1 MTLFELKISAA
12 LFVVQRNTPMIDS
25 IKSFFRSL
33 SASGREAEVQARIAD
48 ARSRTPVPVIWLFG
62 KTQSGKSSIVKFLS
76 GATDAE
82 IGTGF
87 RPCTRFSR
95 EYDFPNSEAPLLSFL
110 DTRGLDEPG
119 YDPVEDVQKF
129 DERAHLMVVT
139 VKALDHAQ
147 QNVFDNLQ
155 AIRTAKPSRPVIL
168 ALTTLHE
175 AYPQQQHP
183 TDYPFRDNLI
193 PPTAPENLLRSLSE
207 HQRRFAGLVD
217 EIIPIDLT
225 KSDEGFEQ
233 PNYGGEQLKEAIL
246 RRLPD
251 LYRQTLLTLDRATGE
266 LRDVMLAQAMPIIL
280 GYSYLAAGAGAI
292 PIPFIDLFILP
303 GVQIKMVTELAKLH
317 GQPMT
322 GERFRELAATLGM
335 GMMAR
340 QAAREV
346 SKFIPIVGAA
356 AGAALAGAST
366 YALGRAFCYY
376 YQRVHEGH
384 VPEPESLK
392 KYFEQ
397 ELAAAQTFWS
407 RKPESPAT
415 NT

>member
-1 MTLFELKISAA
+1 MLDA
-12 LFVVQRNTPMIDS
+12 V
-25 IKSFFRSL
+25 KSFFRSL
-33 SASGREAEVQARIAD
+33 SGSGREAAVQARIAD
-48 ARSRTPVPVIWLFG
+48 ARQRTPVPVIWLFG
-62 KTQSGKSSIVKFLS
+62 KTQSGKTSIIKYLT

-95 EYDFPNSEAPLLSFL
+95 EYDFPTPEAPMLAFL

-119 YDPVEDVQKF
+119 YDAAEDIEKF
-129 DERAHLMVVT
+129 NERAHLMVVT

-147 QNVFDNLQ
+147 QKVFDNLQ
-155 AIRTAKPSRPVIL
+155 TIRRAKPSLPVIL

-183 TDYPFRDNLI
+183 AEYPFRENLF
-193 PPTAPENLLRSLSE
+193 PPTVPENLLRSISE
-207 HQRRFAGLVD
+207 QQRRFQGLVD
-217 EIIPIDLT
+217 EIVPVDLT

-233 PNYGGEQLKEAIL
+233 PNYGGEQLKDAIV

-251 LYRQTLLTLDRATGE
+251 IYRQTLLALDRVTGE
-266 LRDVMLAQAMPIIL
+266 LRDEMLKQAMPIIL
-280 GYSYLAAGAGAI
+280 GYSYLAAAAGAI

-303 GVQIKMVTELAKLH
+303 GVQMKMVTELAKLH

-322 GERFRELAATLGM
+322 AERFRELAATLGLSM
-335 GMMAR
+335 VAR

-346 SKFIPIVGAA
+346 SKFIPFVGAA

-366 YALGRAFCYY
+366 FALGRAACFY
-376 YQRVHEGH
+376 YQHIREGH
-384 VPEPESLK
+384 VPEPEALK
-392 KYFEQ
+392 KFFEQ
-397 ELAAAQTFWS
+397 ELSAAERFWS
-407 RKPESPAT
+407 KKPPTSEGKP
-415 NT
+415 

>member
-1 MTLFELKISAA
+1 VSPKK
-12 LFVVQRNTPMIDS
+12 FVSQQRTQEAPFMFDS
-25 IKSFFRSL
+25 IKSFVRSL
-33 SASGREAEVQARIAD
+33 SGSGREAEIHARIAD
-48 ARSRTPVPVIWLFG
+48 ARQRTPVPVIWLFG
-62 KTQSGKSSIVKFLS
+62 KTQSGKTSIIKFLT
-76 GATDAE
+76 GASDAE

-95 EYDFPNSEAPLLSFL
+95 EYDFPNAEAPLLSFL

-119 YDPVEDVQKF
+119 YDPSEDLKNL
-129 DERAHLMVVT
+129 DERAHLIIVT

-147 QNVFDNLQ
+147 QNVFDHL
-155 AIRTAKPSRPVIL
+155 ATIRRAKPSRPVIL

-183 TDYPFRDNLI
+183 AEYPFGDNLF
-193 PPTAPENLLRSLSE
+193 PPGAPENLLRSLSE
-207 HQRRFAGLVD
+207 QQRRFQDLVD
-217 EIIPIDLT
+217 EIVPIDLT
-225 KSDEGFEQ
+225 KPDEGFEQ
-233 PNYGGEQLKEAIL
+233 PNYGGEHLKQTIL

-251 LYRQTLLTLDRATGE
+251 LYRQTLLALDRATGE
-266 LRDVMLAQAMPIIL
+266 LRDARMVQATPIIL
-280 GYSYLAAGAGAI
+280 GYSYLAVAAGAI

-303 GVQIKMVTELAKLH
+303 GIQMKMVAELATLH

-322 GERFRELAATLGM
+322 AERFRELAATLGLSM
-335 GMMAR
+335 IAR

-366 YALGRAFCYY
+366 YALGRAACYY
-376 YQRVHEGH
+376 YQQILEGH

-392 KYFEQ
+392 KFFDQ
-397 ELAAAQTFWS
+397 ELAAAEQFWNK
-407 RKPESPAT
+407 KPGTPEGKP
-415 NT
+415 